1 MWRKLG
7 AKFEQGW
14 GAVVRR
20 AGRLDVAHIVRSTD
34 KQPEIRLFDSFAI
47 DSGEGAA
54 LASLAQARN
63 LKRYRCATLLGEAA
77 YRLVQIE
84 APAVPVE
91 ERAEATRWRLKDMV
105 DFPVDGA
112 AIAVVDIPGDSGR
125 QAQVFAIAAPREAVG
140 DCMEMFRAAKIPLEA
155 IDIPEMALRNVAK
168 LFEEE
173 NRGLAFLSITQSDCL
188 LIITLRGELCLSR
201 HIDLSS
207 TALAQADEER
217 RGQLLERLA
226 LELQRTLDNFDRQ
239 YSYIPVSRLV
249 LASEYDAQATLAA
262 LAVNL
267 YLSLQLMD
275 LAQVAEFPSLPELR
289 SLERQ
294 AQGVYAIGAALREE
308 A

>member
-1 MWRKLG
+1 MGLKFG

-20 AGRLDVAHIVRSTD
+20 GGRLDVAHVLRSTGNS
-34 KQPEIRLFDSFAI
+34 PEIRLYDSFAI
-47 DSGEGAA
+47 EAGEAAA
-54 LASLAQARN
+54 LGGLAQVRN
-63 LKRYRCATLLGEAA
+63 LKRYRCVTLLDAAA
-77 YRLVQIE
+77 YRLVQLE
-84 APAVPVE
+84 APTVPVE

-112 AIAVVDIPGDSGR
+112 AIALVDIPGDSGR
-125 QAQVFAIAAPREAVG
+125 QAQVFAIAAAREAVG
-140 DCMEMFRAAKIPLEA
+140 ECMEMYRQAKIPLEV
-155 IDIPEMALRNVAK
+155 IDIPEMALRNVGK

-173 NRGLAFLSITQSDCL
+173 NRGLAFLAMTQEDCL
-188 LIITLRGELCLSR
+188 LVITHRGELCLSR
-201 HIDLSS
+201 HIDLTS
-207 TALAQADEER
+207 TALAQADEDR

-239 YSYIPVSRLV
+239 YSYIPVSRLLV
-249 LASEYDAQATLAA
+249 ASEFDAEATVAA
-262 LAVNL
+262 LATNL
-267 YLSLQLMD
+267 YLPLQAMD
-275 LAQVAEFPSLPELR
+275 LAKVVEFSSVPELR